1 MSFVAQEELDARVEP
16 KRKAVAQNLGNGS
29 VENDKAKKPK
39 KKRIIVD
46 EDGEEDELHSAHPS
60 DGERTASQQLTKNKE
75 YIDRAGGPPEK
86 ICNTDTLKRV
96 ATCDSRVV
104 PTSALLTPPATLTRT
119 VPFERPLRDI
129 SQLGELRDDAK
140 SMRGT
145 KNTYP
150 YDKKTHLELNPHT
163 PRTLSDCMAGYR
175 NRGVIVA
182 AYFSNTSALKQAVG
196 SLPPP
201 TSNDERVVLMFTDPD
216 VLNHRAAEAMPLL
229 QLEKSVAV
237 SNHLPGVLIASFDP
251 MLVITMSAGHVA
263 ADHVFISPYVHREVT
278 VLDKLSFCGELARI
292 PNNSALIMYKLV
304 GEEDILHL
312 QLIIT
317 SGDERAAHDVKMPC
331 LEVTEAVEVKL
342 QLPVLSDSYQQY
354 MYIELNPMFLNTFLS
369 AAPRM
374 FGRKAKGSKRL
385 GKGNSVEES
394 EEGGD
399 ARDAGRAV
407 MFRVYVKGDTHAKLV
422 VQTAEQKP
430 STTPTE
436 TTIRELR
443 PARGKNFMAKCETG
457 DRLYMQMLGG
467 ATKGMPGDFCTPVSQ
482 MLSED
487 EEALAETVHNDTSSS
502 SLDGYRAVACVIMSI
517 DNARMIACS
526 MQKGT
531 VMTSRPTLL
540 LPYAYDGAIFD
551 SNRQMQTNGSM
562 VVYVENNSRDQNNSC
577 YYLARAAC
585 ALDSTE
591 ELMERFDEPQ
601 SVTTFAQDYGSAMNL
616 IDQRFSLS
624 TY

>member
-1 MSFVAQEELDARVEP
+1 MAFVAQEELDARVEP
-16 KRKAVAQNLGNGS
+16 KRKAVQNLGNGP
-29 VENDKAKKPK
+29 VENDKAKKQK
-39 KKRIIVD
+39 KKRIVVD
-46 EDGEEDELHSAHPS
+46 EDSEEDELHSAHSS
-60 DGERTASQQLTKNKE
+60 DGERTSQQLTKKNKE
-75 YIDRAGGPPEK
+75 DIRAGGPPEK
-86 ICNTDTLKRV
+86 RTR
-96 ATCDSRVV
+96 DSRVV
-104 PTSALLTPPATLTRT
+104 PTSASLTPPAKLTRT

-129 SQLGELRDDAK
+129 SQLGELRNDAK
-140 SMRGT
+140 SMRGA
-145 KNTYP
+145 KDTYP
-150 YDKKTHLELNPHT
+150 YDKKTHLELNPQT

-251 MLVITMSAGHVA
+251 MLVVTMSAGHVA

-331 LEVTEAVEVKL
+331 LEVTEAIEVKL

-354 MYIELNPMFLNTFLS
+354 MYIELNPTFLNTFLS
-369 AAPRM
+369 AAPKM
-374 FGRKAKGSKRL
+374 FGRKAKGSTR

-394 EEGGD
+394 VEGGD

-407 MFRVYVKGDTHAKLV
+407 MFRVYIKGDTHAKLV

-457 DRLYMQMLGG
+457 DRMYMQMLGG

-487 EEALAETVHNDTSSS
+487 EEALVETVHNDTSSN